1 MAGTV
6 QTALVYYPGHLGSD
20 PVTELDAVRRITWNR
35 PVKAVPEPQA
45 TSLVSDGGFL
55 RALRPAE
62 AARQFG
68 LPLATVGELVA
79 AGRLASATFQ
89 PREGDPEE
97 VVVLDQATIAALR
110 AALQTIGD

>member
-1 MAGTV
+1 MAGT
-6 QTALVYYPGHLGSD
+6 TTLIYYPGHLGSD

-89 PREGDPEE
+89 PREGGDPEE